1 MVENTVNTRPE
12 LGSMFE
18 ELAKQNKKRA
28 ETILDLKQIAEFE
41 REVGEQDQPLE
52 EQITREEMREQ
63 AIRMALERRGYQ

>member
-1 MVENTVNTRPE
+1 
-12 LGSMFE
+12 MFE

-41 REVGEQDQPLE
+41 REIGEQDQPLE

>member
-12 LGSMFE
+12 LGAMFE
-18 ELAKQNKKRA
+18 ELAKQNKQRA

-41 REVGEQDQPLE
+41 REIGEQDQPLE

-63 AIRMALERRGYQ
+63 AIRRALERRGYQ

>member
-41 REVGEQDQPLE
+41 REIGEQDQPLE